1 MVYYIHKGNTRSY
14 KKKGRKTMTYELN
27 YYPTE
32 AGDGIYKMCK
42 TKAQAVK
49 EFKRLEK
56 QYPDRTGDAFIRV
69 WYDHDGLD
77 EEAIEDI
84 DL

>member
-1 MVYYIHKGNTRSY
+1 ML
-14 KKKGRKTMTYELN
+14 YELN

-32 AGDGIYKMCK
+32 RGDGIFCLCN
-42 TKAQAVK
+42 TKGQALK

-56 QYPDRTGDAFIRV
+56 QYPSRSGDAFIKV
-69 WYDHDGLD
+69 WKDYDTINA
-77 EEAIEDI
+77 EVVKDI

>member
-1 MVYYIHKGNTRSY
+1 MK
-14 KKKGRKTMTYELN
+14 TYELN

-32 AGDGIYKMCK
+32 KGDGIYKLCR

-49 EFKRLEK
+49 EFKQLEK
-56 QYPDRTGDAFIRV
+56 KYPDRSGSAFIKI
-69 WYDHDGLD
+69 WIDYDGFDAEVID
-77 EEAIEDI
+77 DI